1 MAKLPV
7 GYRSPFNKISS
18 VKPSPMKLPWAAIGQ
33 WAASPQGMS
42 TIATAL
48 PGVIGAVGSLF
59 GGKRRRREQREA
71 MAEMQAAKKAYMDIE
86 FENPFAGMENPYE
99 ENLYEDL
106 TVDRQGADYLREQQQ
121 QAQANTMQ
129 QLKSV
134 AGSSGIAGLAQ
145 QMANVSTQQARQAS
159 AQISQQERQ
168 NQLARAKG
176 EEARRKGSLGF
187 DTMMRQAQYQ
197 AVDLREQKR
206 MENLYGLSLDRLS
219 AADRAR
225 STARSGFISGL
236 GQAAAGVAG
245 TFMPGGVNY
254 NSGNPFGRGT
264 PDPYQGYYPSTGQY
278 AADMNRN
285 NVPDYLE
292 RR

>member
-1 MAKLPV
+1 
-7 GYRSPFNKISS
+7 
-18 VKPSPMKLPWAAIGQ
+18 
-33 WAASPQGMS
+33 
-42 TIATAL
+42 
-48 PGVIGAVGSLF
+48 
-59 GGKRRRREQREA
+59 
-71 MAEMQAAKKAYMDIE
+71 
-86 FENPFAGMENPYE
+86 
-99 ENLYEDL
+99 
-106 TVDRQGADYLREQQQ
+106 
-121 QAQANTMQ
+121 
-129 QLKSV
+129 
-134 AGSSGIAGLAQ
+134 
-145 QMANVSTQQARQAS
+145 MANVSTQQARQAS

-187 DTMMRQAQYQ
+187 ETMMRQAQYQ
-197 AVDLREQKR
+197 AVDLREQER

-219 AADRAR
+219 AADKAS

-236 GQAAAGVAG
+236 GQAVAGVAG

-254 NSGNPFGRGT
+254 DQNPFGGGGRGT